1 MRRLRRLGQK
11 RSFRWSEGACVLEGP
26 DLVAAALD
34 ANAALESI
42 YVDEEHVGRLSDVL
56 EAASRRDVRVYVL
69 ATGVLERVAD
79 ATSPQPVLATAPL
92 PISNL
97 NDIAAEGLILV
108 LHDVRDPG
116 NAGTLIRSAD
126 ATGATGVVFSGHS
139 VDPFNPK
146 TLRAT
151 AGSIFHLPV
160 AVAELDETLHS
171 FSQRGATTYATVV
184 HGGADHRSIDYLAPS
199 LVVIGNEAE
208 GLSEAAVALCDAQI
222 SIAMAG
228 ASESLNAGVAGS
240 LIAFESMWRRQS
252 TGEGPLT
259 PSL

>member
-1 MRRLRRLGQK
+1 M
-11 RSFRWSEGACVLEGP
+11 
-26 DLVAAALD
+26 AAALD

-56 EAASRRDVRVYVL
+56 EAASRRDVHVYIL
-69 ATGVLERVAD
+69 AAGVLERVAD

-92 PISNL
+92 PISSID
-97 NDIAAEGLILV
+97 DIAADGLILV

-160 AVAELDETLHS
+160 AVAELDETLQS
-171 FSQRGATTYATVV
+171 FAQRGATTYATVV
-184 HGGADHRSIDYLAPS
+184 HGGADHRSIDYLRAS

-208 GLSEAAVALCDAQI
+208 GLSEETVALCDARI

>member
-1 MRRLRRLGQK
+1 
-11 RSFRWSEGACVLEGP
+11 
-26 DLVAAALD
+26 VAAALD
-34 ANAALESI
+34 ANAALDGI
-42 YVDEEHVGRLSDVL
+42 YVDEDHVDRLGNLLD
-56 EAASRRDVRVYVL
+56 AASRQGVRGYVL
-69 ATGVLERVAD
+69 DSGVLERVAD
-79 ATSPQPVLATAPL
+79 ATSPQPVLATAAL
-92 PISNL
+92 PVSKL
-97 NDIAAEGLILV
+97 GDVATSGLVLM

-126 ATGATGVVFSGHS
+126 ATGAAGVVFTGHS

-160 AVAELDETLHS
+160 VVAELDEALRF
-171 FSQRGATTYATVV
+171 FSERGAATYATVV
-184 HGGADHRSIDYLAPS
+184 RGGTDHRSIDYRGATV
-199 LVVIGNEAE
+199 VVIGNEAE
-208 GLSEAAVALCDAQI
+208 GLSDEAVALCDARI
-222 SIAMAG
+222 SIAMTG

-252 TGEGPLT
+252 TGEGPPT

>member
-1 MRRLRRLGQK
+1 
-11 RSFRWSEGACVLEGP
+11 VLEGP

-34 ANAALESI
+34 ANAHIEAI
-42 YVDEEHVGRLSDVL
+42 YVDEGHL
-56 EAASRRDVRVYVL
+56 EGLRGLIEEATRRDVRVYVM
-69 ATGVLERVAD
+69 ARGVLERVAD
-79 ATSPQPVLATAPL
+79 ATSPQPVLATAAL
-92 PISNL
+92 ALSEL
-97 NDIAAEGLILV
+97 ADIAAEGLTLV
-108 LHDVRDPG
+108 LHEMRDPG

-126 ATGATGVVFSGHS
+126 AAGIAGVVFCGHS

-160 AVAELDETLHS
+160 VVAELGETLRF
-171 FSQRGATTYATVV
+171 FSQRGAKTYATVV
-184 HGGADHRSIDYLAPS
+184 RGGDDHRSIDYRHPS
-199 LVVIGNEAE
+199 VVVIGNEAE
-208 GLSEAAVALCDAQI
+208 GLSEDAIALCDGTI

-252 TGEGPLT
+252 TGEGPKT

>member
-1 MRRLRRLGQK
+1 M
-11 RSFRWSEGACVLEGP
+11 
-26 DLVAAALD
+26 AAALD
-34 ANAALESI
+34 ANAPLEAI
-42 YVDEEHVGRLSDVL
+42 YVDEEHAARLSALL
-56 EAASRRDVRVYVL
+56 EAASRSDVRVYVL
-69 ATGVLERVAD
+69 ASGVLERVAD

-97 NDIAAEGLILV
+97 DDIAADGLILV

-160 AVAELDETLHS
+160 AVAELDETLQS
-171 FSQRGATTYATVV
+171 FSKRGATTYATVV
-184 HGGADHRSIDYLAPS
+184 RGGDDHRSIDYLQAS

-208 GLSEAAVALCDAQI
+208 GLSDEEVALCDGRI

-252 TGEGPLT
+252 TGEGPRT

>member
-1 MRRLRRLGQK
+1 
-11 RSFRWSEGACVLEGP
+11 
-26 DLVAAALD
+26 VAAALD
-34 ANAALESI
+34 SSAAIEAI
-42 YVDEEHVGRLSDVL
+42 YVDEEHVTRLEGLL
-56 EAASRRDVRVYVL
+56 EGASRRDVRVYIL
-69 ATGVLERVAD
+69 ASGVLERVAD
-79 ATSPQPVLATAPL
+79 ASTPQPVLATAAL
-92 PISNL
+92 PVANL
-97 NDIAAEGLILV
+97 EDIASEGLILV

-126 ATGATGVVFSGHS
+126 ATGATGVIFSGHS

-160 AVAELDETLHS
+160 VVAELEETLRS
-171 FSQRGATTYATVV
+171 FSSRGASTYATVIR
-184 HGGADHRSIDYLAPS
+184 GGGDHRSINYLAAS
-199 LVVIGNEAE
+199 VVVIGNEAE
-208 GLSEAAVALCDAQI
+208 GLSDDVVALCDGRI

-252 TGEGPLT
+252 TGGGPIT

>member
-1 MRRLRRLGQK
+1 VRRLRRLGQK

-26 DLVAAALD
+26 DLVVSALD
-34 ANAALESI
+34 ANAPIEAI
-42 YVDEEHVGRLSDVL
+42 YVDEEHVGRLGHLL
-56 EAASRRDVRVYVL
+56 EAATRRDVRVYVL
-69 ATGVLERVAD
+69 ASGVLERVAD
-79 ATSPQPVLATAPL
+79 ATSPQPVLATAAL
-92 PISNL
+92 AISNL
-97 NDIAAEGLILV
+97 DDIEPEGLILV

-151 AGSIFHLPV
+151 AGSIFRLPV
-160 AVAELDETLHS
+160 AVAELDETLRS
-171 FSQRGATTYATVV
+171 FSGRGASTYATVV
-184 HGGADHRSIDYLAPS
+184 RGGDNHRSIDYRRAS
-199 LVVIGNEAE
+199 VVVIGNEAE
-208 GLSEAAVALCDAQI
+208 GLSEDAIALCDGRI

-252 TGEGPLT
+252 TGEGPIT